1 MVSLY
6 VVVEG
11 QTEQTFVD
19 TVLGP
24 HLLSKGIVAH
34 APLVQ
39 RRRSGV
45 IYRGGVTNFPPVG
58 NTIPNL
64 TRQHTRPGV
73 YFSSMLDLD
82 KYPTDAPGW
91 DDAKSMSPPR
101 RRAEHLETALSGH
114 ISDHRF
120 IPYIQV
126 HEFEALLFTDP
137 QWLAFSF
144 PSQQAAI
151 ESLVTV
157 AGQFASPEDIND
169 SEQTAPSKRII
180 AAIPDYDYRK
190 PTAGPQTA
198 ELIGLPAIR
207 AKCPHFNAWVEKLER
222 LAAPT
227 TSPA

>member
-1 MVSLY
+1 MVTLY

-24 HLLSKGIVAH
+24 HMLSRGIVAH

-39 RRRSGV
+39 RRRGGV
-45 IYRGGVTNFPPVG
+45 IYRGGVTNSPPVA
-58 NTIPNL
+58 NTIRNL
-64 TRQHTRPGV
+64 TRQHSRPGV
-73 YFSSMLDLD
+73 YFSSMLDLY

-91 DDAKSMSPPR
+91 DDAKVLSPPR
-101 RRAEHLETALSGH
+101 RRAEQLETALAGH
-114 ISDHRF
+114 ISDQRF

-137 QWLAFSF
+137 ACLEFSF
-144 PSQQAAI
+144 PTQKHAIDTLVLVAA
-151 ESLVTV
+151 
-157 AGQFASPEDIND
+157 QFATPEDIND

-207 AKCPHFNAWVEKLER
+207 AKWPHFNAWVEKLEL

-227 TSPA
+227 TSQA

>member
-1 MVSLY
+1 MFTLY

-24 HLLSKGIVAH
+24 HLLARGIIAT

-45 IYRGGVTNFPPVG
+45 IYRGGVTNFPPVA
-58 NTIPNL
+58 NTLQNL
-64 TRQHTRPGV
+64 MKQHTRAGCF
-73 YFSSMLDLD
+73 FSSMLDLY

-91 DDAKSMSPPR
+91 AEAKSLTPPR
-101 RRAEHLETALSGH
+101 RRAESLQTALGEH

-120 IPYIQV
+120 VPYIQL
-126 HEFEALLFTDP
+126 HEYEALLFTDP
-137 QWLAFSF
+137 KCLELHF
-144 PSQQAAI
+144 PNRPDAIQRLVAVASQ
-151 ESLVTV
+151 
-157 AGQFASPEDIND
+157 FPSPEDINE

-180 AAIPDYDYRK
+180 AEIPDYEDLK
-190 PTAGPQTA
+190 TTAGPQTA

-207 AKCPHFNAWVEKLER
+207 ARCPHFNAWVERLES
-222 LAAPT
+222 LAVPPT
-227 TSPA
+227 